1 MPKPADINIKKL
13 TQHERVVF
21 FRALR
26 LKLTFAEY
34 AKKFGSR
41 NIPHLLQEK
50 E

>member
-1 MPKPADINIKKL
+1 MANPNQINIKKL

-26 LKLTFAEY
+26 LRMSFAEY
-34 AKKFGSR
+34 AFKFGSR
-41 NIPHLLQEK
+41 NIPHLLQDK